1 MPEGAGFGTLGVM
14 RIILTALFL
23 VLSLLPARADGDL
36 DRIITPFDDKR
47 IEGFD
52 KTFKAAL
59 AEARKG
65 GAPEDLAVLNE
76 ALKGSPLDIAS
87 YEMSGT
93 WKCRVI
99 KLGGGLPLVVYPNF
113 KCRIGDDGA
122 SYVLTKLTGSQLTGG
137 RFYTMGDTRL
147 IYLGAGWVSGEK
159 PRKYGDDPKENQVAY
174 VERRGKNRLVF
185 MFPEPQY
192 ESKLDVMVLER

>member
-1 MPEGAGFGTLGVM
+1 MRFGTLALM
-14 RIILTALFL
+14 RMLLTALFL
-23 VLSLLPARADGDL
+23 LLSPLPSWADGEI
-36 DRIITPFDDKR
+36 DRIITPFDNTR
-47 IEGFD
+47 IERFD
-52 KTFKAAL
+52 QTFKAAL

-65 GAPEDLAVLNE
+65 GAPEDVAVLNE
-76 ALKGSPLDIAS
+76 ALKGSPLEIAT
-87 YEMSGT
+87 YDMSGN

-99 KLGGGLPLVVYPNF
+99 KLGGVLPLTVYPNF

-147 IYLGAGWVSGEK
+147 IYLGAGWVTGEK
-159 PRKYGDDPKENQVAY
+159 PRKYGDAPKENQVAY
-174 VERRGKNRLVF
+174 VERRGRNRLVF